1 MTVDNST
8 VLEGMKIIALAN
20 QKGGV
25 GKTTTAIN
33 LSSALAMTEKK
44 VLLID
49 LDPQGNATT
58 GLGVQKGKEKSSYD
72 LFHTNINVE
81 TLISPTSVDFLDVI
95 PASMD
100 LTGLE
105 TEFFHAEN
113 RSFLFKT
120 TVYNN
125 LEFLKKYDY
134 IFIDCP
140 PSMNL
145 ITINALSA
153 ASDVLVPLQSE
164 FFALE
169 GLSQLMSTI
178 SMVQKKLNET
188 LKMSGIILTMY
199 DKRNNLSKQVEED
212 VREYLGDLVYQT
224 TIPRNI
230 RVSEAPSHGL
240 PALLYDHQC
249 SGSQAY
255 VELAGEFI
263 KREKHKLVNVA

>member
-1 MTVDNST
+1 
-8 VLEGMKIIALAN
+8 
-20 QKGGV
+20 
-25 GKTTTAIN
+25 
-33 LSSALAMTEKK
+33 
-44 VLLID
+44 
-49 LDPQGNATT
+49 
-58 GLGVQKGKEKSSYD
+58 
-72 LFHTNINVE
+72 
-81 TLISPTSVDFLDVI
+81 
-95 PASMD
+95 MD

-263 KREKHKLVNVA
+263 KREKHKLVKVA